1 MSSSE
6 FRVKKIKNDN
16 ITVEEEKNDKTSY
29 AFWKVS
35 YHNIDFSSLT
45 EVSK

>member
-16 ITVEEEKNDKTSY
+16 ITVEEEKNDKKNQKNTY
-29 AFWKVS
+29 
-35 YHNIDFSSLT
+35 
-45 EVSK
+45 